1 MPVTFDQTKLAY
13 QLILGRDATE
23 AEVNHATSK
32 HSDLASLRRTFLNSE
47 EFFRKYGQIRE
58 ERAQRLTETLIHIHV
73 PKTAGTSLTDV
84 LRENPKTTTEPKC
97 S

>member
-47 EFFRKYGQIRE
+47 EFFRKYG
-58 ERAQRLTETLIHIHV
+58 
-73 PKTAGTSLTDV
+73 
-84 LRENPKTTTEPKC
+84 
-97 S
+97 